1 VKNPNPILG
10 KLHNQTKEV
19 LVGTADDD
27 TIYPGGGWDVVD
39 GGDGFDTVIIVG
51 SSTQFK
57 IVFDNGVTYI
67 DALSGASAS
76 TERAQLT
83 NVEQV
88 EFVTDRKKVSLV
100 VNDSFKGQPGIDYF
114 DGGLGLD
121 TVVYSGPIER
131 YTINKSGNRYVV
143 SEPTGS
149 DDTDNLVNIER
160 LQFSNGK
167 VALDV
172 ETGNAGE
179 AAKLIGALLGPT
191 YVKDKALAG
200 IVINLLDQKY
210 TSDTIAKLGIATPMF
225 LGMAGSSSN
234 TDFVKQVFT
243 NVVGRAPTPSESSTY
258 VNMLD
263 AGTSQ
268 SALALMAAQTEL
280 NAARINLVGL
290 IQHGL
295 EFA

>member
-1 VKNPNPILG
+1 MKNPNPILG

-268 SALALMAAQTEL
+268 SALALMAAQTDL
-280 NAARINLVGL
+280 NATRINLVGL
-290 IQHGL
+290 VQHGL

>member
-121 TVVYSGPIER
+121 TVVYSGPQER
-131 YTINKSGNRYVV
+131 YTINKTGNRYVV
-143 SEPTGS
+143 SESTGS
-149 DDTDNLVNIER
+149 DDTDYLSNIER

-210 TSDTIAKLGIATPMF
+210 SSDTIANLGLATPMF
-225 LGMAGSSSN
+225 LSMAGSSSN

-268 SALALMAAQTEL
+268 SALALMAAQTDL